1 MWGGTPRPKP
11 PTYPSTS
18 RYGSNSLRKN
28 HYGDS
33 SFNRLHETDQ
43 AGSQGWPWSK
53 HNVEVHG
60 GRRQG
65 DAESD
70 EVELDDQAHS
80 ETPTNRIRAKTTV
93 VLTISERVD
102 FQDDLF

>member
-1 MWGGTPRPKP
+1 M
-11 PTYPSTS
+11 
-18 RYGSNSLRKN
+18 
-28 HYGDS
+28 
-33 SFNRLHETDQ
+33 
-43 AGSQGWPWSK
+43 
-53 HNVEVHG
+53 EVSG

-80 ETPTNRIRAKTTV
+80 ETPMNRIRAKTTV